1 MNENLWDAVIQRRQQ
16 QQERRR
22 RRRSPC
28 VMFLFEHNKYR
39 GGGGGSP
46 CACPRPVH
54 ATAACSYACWWP
66 VWPLTLSLLGKSR
79 RSLKWHQTSFE
90 PVQCRWPVG
99 DRRSQVTRIVKPE
112 PVAPR
117 ERNLARAPPS
127 APGSS
132 FHRVSPSKTSFSSG
146 LHEFAR
152 PPPFLSSR
160 HP

>member
-1 MNENLWDAVIQRRQQ
+1 M
-16 QQERRR
+16 
-22 RRRSPC
+22 
-28 VMFLFEHNKYR
+28 
-39 GGGGGSP
+39 P

-54 ATAACSYACWWP
+54 ATAACSYTCWWP

-117 ERNLARAPPS
+117 ERNLALAPLPPRRDRASTVYRLLRLPFRPVCTNS
-127 APGSS
+127 LDHRLS
-132 FHRVSPSKTSFSSG
+132 FHLDTLEPTVGNRCASVRV
-146 LHEFAR
+146 R
-152 PPPFLSSR
+152 R
-160 HP
+160 W